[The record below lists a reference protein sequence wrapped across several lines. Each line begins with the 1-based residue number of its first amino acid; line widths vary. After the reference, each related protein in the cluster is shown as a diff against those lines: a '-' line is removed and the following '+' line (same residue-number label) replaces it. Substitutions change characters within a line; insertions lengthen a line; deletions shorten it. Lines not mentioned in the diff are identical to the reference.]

1 MEPLTNR
8 LNAIIENLRETDQE
22 AASALEKGLALT
34 GTIEALEADYS
45 EKVEQAFLAAIR
57 LIMVSC
63 HRKNVIVTPEDIDK
77 SEAFSIDR
85 VAGSGDSV
93 RYTLK

>member
-1 MEPLTNR
+1 MEPLHKR
-8 LNAIIENLRETDQE
+8 LSAIIEQIRSTDQE
-22 AASALEKGLALT
+22 AAAALEKGLSLS
-34 GTIEALEADYS
+34 GSIDALEADYS

-77 SEAFSIDR
+77 SETFNIER

-93 RYTLK
+93 RYTIK